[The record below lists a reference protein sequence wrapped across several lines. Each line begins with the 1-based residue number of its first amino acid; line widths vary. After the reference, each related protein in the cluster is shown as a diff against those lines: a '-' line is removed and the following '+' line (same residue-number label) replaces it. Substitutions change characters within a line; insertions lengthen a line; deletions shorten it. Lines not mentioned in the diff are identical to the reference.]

1 MLPERI
7 PSYEDLPIDPSL
19 PPHSAWRLFGDD
31 DRIGTLNF
39 ITDDEVRYA
48 SSRVRKGRVFS
59 LNWDIALPEPPILGR
74 ERLKSYY
81 VKQFAGWDDYYDSF
95 YPQASTQW
103 DALNHV
109 HHPTYAYYNGHPA
122 VDGPQGPRPPLGIE
136 DFARRGIVSRF
147 VLLDVGRHR
156 EEIGEP
162 LDYSSTTLI
171 TCDELDRVAERQG
184 VEFRQGDVLMLR
196 FGWIGWYEQLVPEAR
211 AALGTG
217 EVFPNPGLA
226 AQKDS
231 ARWLW
236 DHRIAAVVSDNPTL
250 EATPFDQTHEGGFL
264 HYRLIP
270 LLGLAVGELF
280 VMDELARDCADDQVY
295 EGLFTAAPLNH
306 TGGAGSPGN
315 ALAIK

>member
-1 MLPERI
+1 MSDGFPRYDE
-7 PSYEDLPIDPSL
+7 LPIDPSK
-19 PPHSAWRLFGDD
+19 PPGSAWGVFGED

-39 ITDDEVRYA
+39 ITDVQVRA
-48 SSRVRKGRVFS
+48 AAACVRKGYVFS
-59 LNWDIALPEPPILGR
+59 LNWNIRLPDPPILGR
-74 ERLKSYY
+74 RRLQVSY

-95 YPQASTQW
+95 FPQASTQW

-109 HHPTYAYYNGHPA
+109 HHPTFAYYNGHTAETTPE
-122 VDGPQGPRPPLGIE
+122 GLRPPLGI
-136 DFARRGIVSRF
+136 DDWARRGIVGRF

-156 EEIGEP
+156 QEVGQP
-162 LDYSSTTLI
+162 LDYGAKILI
-171 TCDELDRVAERQG
+171 TAQELDTIVERQG
-184 VEFRQGDVLMLR
+184 VEIREGDILLLR
-196 FGWIGWYEQLVPEAR
+196 FGWIGWYEQLSSAER

-226 AQKDS
+226 AEEAT

-236 DHRIAAVVSDNPTL
+236 DRRIAAAAGDNPTL
-250 EATPFDQTHEGGFL
+250 EATPFDQSHENGFL

-280 VMDELARDCADDQVY
+280 VLDLLAEDCAADGVY
-295 EGLFTAAPLNH
+295 EGLFSAAPLNN
-306 TGGAGSPGN
+306 TGGIGSPGN